1 VEETE
6 WPVYDEFSS
15 EVKRRMRYAQTVKPW
30 RHYFNQ
36 TAALLVAILL
46 LISACAAQAQAT
58 AAARPDP
65 PWLQN
70 VQKDPA
76 LLVEFGQLMTKLQH
90 DIQFPPPRGQSRLLP
105 LLPESTAFYAAFP
118 NYGDASHQALTIFHQ
133 ELQQS
138 PVLRA
143 WWQHGDLAANR
154 DKVEGFLENVYQLS
168 QFLGDEIVV
177 AGETAG
183 RQEPTFLI
191 LAEVRKPGL
200 KDLLQQMGKNFG
212 GTSKPAI
219 RVLDVQELATA
230 TSTVSPRQL
239 VILVRP
245 DFVVAALDVAALRRF
260 NARLDGKIREF
271 VSTPFGQRVEREYQ
285 GGISSLGA
293 IDLQK
298 ILQQVPLGTGKNRL
312 VFERSGFADMKYL
325 VWNRKTVS
333 GQAESQM
340 ELSFTGPRHG
350 VASWLAAP
358 GPLGSLDFVS
368 PKPILVSTVLLNDP
382 AKIFD
387 DGRNLSAVSNPKAFA
402 SVDQMEAALKLNF
415 RDDLLRRLGGEIT
428 IEVDSLKP
436 PLPAWKA
443 IFQVNDA
450 DGLQAILNKLLALTP
465 LRAQPSRQGGITY
478 YTIRIPS
485 AQKTVDIGYAFVDGY
500 LVLASSQDGVAEA
513 VRLHRS
519 GESLAQSSQ
528 FLASM
533 PPGQGS
539 ETSALFYEDPTAV
552 LALSMGQA
560 FPGLAQS
567 LSQETAEPAPAVVRL
582 YGEESAIRET
592 SLSPRVDAAGILVAA
607 AIAIPNLLRARI
619 AADESSAVA
628 TIRMANR
635 AQSTYS
641 NTYPQRGFAPDWAT
655 LGPDPGASGR
665 PSAEHA
671 SIMDATFGNASCTKG
686 TWCTKS
692 GYQFSLTASC
702 KKQSCD
708 EFLVIG
714 IPVSSSTGS
723 RSFCSTS
730 DMVVRFK
737 TGTPLTSPL
746 GVSDCQAWSPLQ

>member
-1 VEETE
+1 
-6 WPVYDEFSS
+6 
-15 EVKRRMRYAQTVKPW
+15 MRYAQTVEPW
-30 RHYFNQ
+30 HHYFNQ
-36 TAALLVAILL
+36 SSALFVAIFLT
-46 LISACAAQAQAT
+46 ITSACAAQAPAS
-58 AAARPDP
+58 ARPDP
-65 PWLQN
+65 PWLQD
-70 VQKDPA
+70 VQNDPA

-90 DIQFPPPRGQSRLLP
+90 DIQFPAPRGQSRLLP

-118 NYGDASHQALTIFHQ
+118 NYGDASRQALTIFHQ

-154 DKVEGFLENVYQLS
+154 DKVEDFLEKVYQLS

-177 AGETAG
+177 AGETEG
-183 RQEPTFLI
+183 RQEPTLLI

-212 GTSKPAI
+212 GKSKPAI
-219 RVLDVQELATA
+219 RVLDVQELAAA
-230 TSTVSPRQL
+230 TNTVSPQQL

-245 DFVVAALDVAALRRF
+245 DFVVAARDVAALRSF
-260 NARLDGKIREF
+260 NVRLDGKIREF

-285 GGISSLGA
+285 GGITSLGA

-298 ILQQVPLGTGKNRL
+298 ILQQVPLGTGKNQL
-312 VFERSGFADMKYL
+312 LFERSGFADMKYL
-325 VWNRKTVS
+325 VWNRKTMS
-333 GQAESQM
+333 GQAASQM
-340 ELSFTGPRHG
+340 ELSFTGPRRG

-368 PKPILVSTVLLNDP
+368 PKPILVGTVLLKDP
-382 AKIFD
+382 PKIFD
-387 DGRNLSAVSNPKAFA
+387 DVRNLSAASNPKAFA

-436 PLPAWKA
+436 PGPAWKA

-450 DGLQAILNKLLALTP
+450 DGLQAILNKLLASTP
-465 LRAQPSRQGGITY
+465 LRAQQSKQGGITY

-485 AQKTVDIGYAFVDGY
+485 AQKTVEIAYAFVDGY
-500 LVLASSQDGVAEA
+500 LVIASSQDAIAEA

-533 PPGQGS
+533 PPGHGS
-539 ETSALFYEDPTAV
+539 EASALLYEDPTAV
-552 LALSMGQA
+552 LALSVSQT

-592 SLSPRVDAAGILVAA
+592 SLSHGVDARGMLVAA

-619 AADESSAVA
+619 AANESSAVA

-635 AQSTYS
+635 AQITYS

-671 SIMDATFGNASCTKG
+671 SMIDATLGNASCTKG

-692 GYQFSLTASC
+692 GYQFSITALC
-702 KKQSCD
+702 KKQSCE
-708 EFLVIG
+708 EFVVIG
-714 IPVSSSTGS
+714 IPVTSGTGA

-746 GVSDCQAWSPLQ
+746 GVSECQAWSPLQ